1 MDRVK
6 QRITPGAKNMS
17 QSDLPS
23 VKPDL
28 KEKLTFSTKMAYG
41 AGDLGPAITAM
52 ILLTFLSPFLTNVA
66 HLSPGLAGQ
75 SQLVGKIWDAINDPI
90 VGMMSDRGNLFG
102 EKVKQ
107 RWGRRYPWM
116 LVGAIPFG
124 LFFFLQWL
132 VPFGVENQLGL
143 FAFYTLI
150 SILFNTFY
158 TVVNLPYTALTA
170 ELTQDYDERTS
181 LSSFRFTFSIGGSIL
196 ALLIAL
202 AAFSLKISAQSQY
215 LLIGGL
221 CATISIL
228 PIFWSV
234 FGTRR
239 QARLN
244 AEPQDELA
252 AMGWLEQMQSALANK
267 PFLYVI
273 GIYLSSWFSLQL
285 TSAVI
290 PYFVVN
296 YMGLN
301 DQGVTLVL
309 LAVQGTALSM
319 LSVWSKLAQKLGKK
333 TVYVIGMVL
342 WIFAQAGLFLLQP
355 GQVGLMYG
363 LAVLAGLGVSTA
375 YLVPWSMLPD
385 VIELDELNTGRRREG
400 FFYSFMVFSQK
411 ICLGF
416 AVALMLQSLQATGF
430 KPPVDNIA
438 QVQSPE
444 VLMALRWSIGPIPT
458 ISLICGLICA
468 YFYPITKER
477 HQQTL
482 LALAERKQ
490 HAADH

>member
-1 MDRVK
+1 
-6 QRITPGAKNMS
+6 MS
-17 QSDLPS
+17 QSDSLS
-23 VKPDL
+23 AKPAL

-41 AGDLGPAITAM
+41 AGDMGPAITAM

-66 HLSPGLAGQ
+66 HLEPGLAGL
-75 SQLVGKIWDAINDPI
+75 SQLVGKIWDAVNDPI
-90 VGMMSDRGNLFG
+90 VGMMSDRGDVFG
-102 EKVKQ
+102 EKIKQ

-116 LVGAIPFG
+116 LMGAIPFG

-132 VPFGVENQLGL
+132 VPFKVENQIGL
-143 FAFYTLI
+143 FIFYTLI
-150 SILFNTFY
+150 SILFNSFY

-196 ALLIAL
+196 ALLIAM
-202 AAFSLKISAQSQY
+202 AAFSLKIPSQSQY
-215 LLIGGL
+215 LLIGGI
-221 CATISIL
+221 CSVVSIL
-228 PIFWSV
+228 PLFWSV

-244 AEPQDELA
+244 AEPPDEA
-252 AMGWLEQMQSALANK
+252 ANMSWLEQMRSILSNK

-290 PYFVVN
+290 PYFVVD
-296 YMGLN
+296 YMGLSN
-301 DQGVTLVL
+301 QQVTLVI
-309 LAVQGTALSM
+309 LAVQGTALAM

-333 TVYVIGMVL
+333 TVYVLGMIL
-342 WIFAQAGLFLLQP
+342 WIIAQAGLFLLQP
-355 GQVGLMYG
+355 GQIGLMYTF
-363 LAVLAGLGVSTA
+363 AVMAGFGVSTA

-385 VIELDELNTGRRREG
+385 VIELDELNTGKRREG

-416 AVALMLQSLQATGF
+416 AVALMLQSLQAAGF
-430 KPPVDNIA
+430 KPPINDVS
-438 QVQSPE
+438 QVQSSE
-444 VLMALRWSIGPIPT
+444 VFMALRWSIGPIPT
-458 ISLICGLICA
+458 LSLICGLVCA

-490 HAADH
+490 MSESK

>member
-1 MDRVK
+1 MNQPDSLS
-6 QRITPGAKNMS
+6 AK
-17 QSDLPS
+17 P
-23 VKPDL
+23 VL
-28 KEKLTFSTKMAYG
+28 KEKLTFSTKVAYG

-52 ILLTFLSPFLTNVA
+52 VLLSFLSPFLTNVA

-90 VGMMSDRGNLFG
+90 VGMMSDRGDVFG
-102 EKVKQ
+102 EKIKQ

-143 FAFYTLI
+143 FLFYTLI
-150 SILFNTFY
+150 SILFNSFY

-196 ALLIAL
+196 ALLIAT
-202 AAFSLKISAQSQY
+202 AAFSVKISPQAQY
-215 LLIGGL
+215 LWIGGI
-221 CATISIL
+221 CGVISIL
-228 PIFWSV
+228 PLFWSV

-239 QARLN
+239 QAKLN
-244 AEPQDELA
+244 AEPQDESDN
-252 AMGWLEQMQSALANK
+252 MSWLEQMRSAVANK

-285 TSAVI
+285 TAAVI
-290 PYFVVN
+290 PYFVVD
-296 YMGLN
+296 YMRMSN
-301 DQGVTLVL
+301 KEMPLVM
-309 LAVQGTALSM
+309 LAVQGTALAM

-333 TVYVIGMVL
+333 TVYVMGMIL
-342 WIFAQAGLFLLQP
+342 WIFAQGGLFLLQP
-355 GQVGLMYG
+355 GQVSLMYG
-363 LAVLAGLGVSTA
+363 LAVLAGTGVSTA
-375 YLVPWSMLPD
+375 YLIPWSMLPD
-385 VIELDELNTGRRREG
+385 VIELDELNTGKRREG

-416 AVALMLQSLQATGF
+416 AVALMLQSLDATGF
-430 KPPVDNIA
+430 KPPVNDIP
-438 QVQSPE
+438 QVQAPA
-444 VLMALRWSIGPIPT
+444 VLMAIRWSIGPIPT
-458 ISLICGLICA
+458 LSLICGLICA

-490 HAADH
+490 MSEPKQ